1 MTDDFG
7 RLFGALA
14 IQRGLVSPQ
23 QVVSLLKR
31 VDESQPL
38 DVQMVRAGW
47 VTATGRLEILSE
59 MDSQVL
65 AASGNV
71 ESAVRAAGSQSAEV
85 DEFISLYDSSVRS
98 AKKNSPSASD
108 GAARFEQTLVRSGTR
123 EFNDATG
130 EFSDA
135 DATSAPAGKPAGP
148 SDDEF
153 SATVISHISS
163 ESEDKTDADASR
175 PFDGTLIYQAESQ
188 PEKEVE
194 KEKARKKS
202 DGDSDSEFGATV
214 DYKPEYHSRYTLTQ
228 VYGEGGLGQVWL
240 ATDPALNREIALKRI
255 RPGKDGSRDA
265 QLRLIKEAQITG
277 QLEHPNIIPVY
288 ELEHAD
294 NKGRPFYTM
303 KFLRGKT
310 LHEKIQEYHKK
321 RKAGEDDALD
331 LVNLLNAFTDM
342 CYAIAYAGA
351 RGVIHRDLKPQNI
364 MVGDFGEVLVLD
376 WGLAKKIG
384 QPDDVHEKGEIE
396 LASVLDETETHAGG
410 VIGTPAYMAPEQA
423 AGRNDHVDAR
433 TDVYGLGGVLFCIL
447 AGVSPHRGSR
457 TKNRI
462 KDTQDL
468 LTRISIGATPSVRDL
483 DPRIPRSLDAI
494 CAKAMSHS
502 HLERYQDARQ
512 LAEDVQ
518 RYIADE
524 PVSVSTESWQER
536 AGRWLRKNRVWA
548 QSLAT
553 SALLVMVVAVA
564 AALVVNSARNSEIVA
579 HGKTQNAL
587 EAEAEAKAAAEQAQK
602 EATQFFLAS
611 RRTVDTLYRE
621 LSDSLSEYPA
631 VQSLRVKLLEEAATE
646 YERLA
651 ETRSEVPELKL
662 EAARSLVRLGE
673 VWRLLRNFER
683 ATDSFGKAQT
693 QLAEIVKL
701 DSSNSVA
708 ATELVTCLNGQGLT
722 WATTAPLERAEDG
735 ADPVARAD
743 EFYREALKVVKSLI
757 EKVKQD
763 ESEVDMLLRQLKA
776 RVLANRGSLLG
787 GTDRLDD
794 SLHCLTDA
802 EADFR
807 AIAESDASSEK
818 LHEHLKSLVELSRIL
833 LLNGQTD
840 EARSKLEEAIQVFSR
855 LVAANPDDT
864 RFMSGRADARLS
876 LANALSGDDVLS
888 VRLGV
893 YQECVADYLLL
904 IQSRPDVPLYR
915 SSLVAAET
923 NIAQV
928 LYQQGETKTAGDH
941 AYAALEQVQL
951 VVDADAASAHAHS
964 LDVYVRVTY
973 GQILRDSGEFTDA
986 ESAFT
991 SALEKCVE
999 LTTALPDDANLW
1011 RLQSETKNNLGILY
1025 LTTERG
1031 ELAQQVFASA
1041 REDFKKTQDISPDLV
1056 AAVNGHAWASSY
1068 LGDALR
1074 GSDREAEAPAMYD
1087 EALALRSP
1095 LTSGGN
1101 VPSFDVGEAA
1111 VWLLTNCPDDSKRDY
1126 VVAMKLAEALVAKYP
1141 KSGRGRVLLA
1151 MCHYRQANYE
1161 VALSELD
1168 EAKLYNLGNRTSA
1181 YILRAMTLWKL
1192 DENVKAEAA
1201 WKQAVGI
1208 MDSHTP
1214 GYLRLRRLR
1223 AEAEALLGDVAKP
1236 AADAQSL

>member
-23 QVVSLLKR
+23 QVASLLKR
-31 VDESQPL
+31 IDDSQPL
-38 DVQMVRAGW
+38 DAQMVRAGW
-47 VTATGRLEILSE
+47 VSATMRLEILSE
-59 MDSQVL
+59 IDSQVL

-71 ESAVRAAGSQSAEV
+71 ESAIRSVRSQSTEV
-85 DEFISLYDSSVRS
+85 DEFISLYDSSVPPARK
-98 AKKNSPSASD
+98 ASPSVDDDAS
-108 GAARFEQTLVRSGTR
+108 FEETLVRPATSAS
-123 EFNDATG
+123 NDATG

-135 DATSAPAGKPAGP
+135 DATSASARNQPGP
-148 SDDEF
+148 PDDEF
-153 SATVISHISS
+153 SATVISQASD
-163 ESEDKTDADASR
+163 ESADKTDGDASR

-188 PEKEVE
+188 PP
-194 KEKARKKS
+194 KEKAPKTS
-202 DGDSDSEFGATV
+202 DGSSDSEFGATV

-240 ATDPALNREIALKRI
+240 ATDPALKREIALKRI

-303 KFLRGKT
+303 KFLRGQT

-321 RKAGEDDALD
+321 RKAGEDCALD
-331 LVNLLNAFTDM
+331 LVNLLSAFTDM

-384 QPDDVHEKGEIE
+384 QPDDDHEKGEIE
-396 LASVLDETETHAGG
+396 LATVLEDTETHAGG

-447 AGVSPHRGSR
+447 TGVSPHRGNK

-468 LTRISIGATPSVRDL
+468 LTRISVGATPSVRDL
-483 DPRIPRSLDAI
+483 DPRIPRALDAI

-524 PVSVSTESWQER
+524 PVSVSAESWQEKL
-536 AGRWLRKNRVWA
+536 GRWLRKNRAWA

-553 SALLVMVVAVA
+553 STALILVVAITA
-564 AALVVNSARNSEIVA
+564 AIVVNSARKNEIVA
-579 HGKTQNAL
+579 HEETKTAHL
-587 EAEAEAKAAAEQAQK
+587 EAEQAKVAAEQAQK
-602 EATQFFLAS
+602 EATVFFLSS

-631 VQSLRVKLLEEAATE
+631 VQNLRVKLLEEAATE
-646 YERLA
+646 YERMA

-683 ATDSFGKAQT
+683 ATDSFDKAQT
-693 QLAEIVKL
+693 QLTEISEL
-701 DSSNSVA
+701 DPSNSVA
-708 ATELVTCLNGQGLT
+708 VTELVTCLNGQGLT
-722 WATTAPLERAEDG
+722 WATTAPLERADG
-735 ADPVARAD
+735 ADDPVTKAD
-743 EFYREALKVVKSLI
+743 EFYREALKTVDSLI
-757 EKVKQD
+757 ARTGEAAPAEGVIL
-763 ESEVDMLLRQLKA
+763 EQLKA
-776 RVLANRGSLLG
+776 RVLANRGTLLS
-787 GTDRLDD
+787 GTARLED

-807 AIAESDASSEK
+807 AIAELDASPET
-818 LHEHLKSLVELSRIL
+818 LHEHAKSLVELSRIL
-833 LLNGQTD
+833 QLTGQTT
-840 EARSKLEEAIQVFSR
+840 EARPKLEEAIQVFSR
-855 LVAANPDDT
+855 LVTANPDDT
-864 RFMSGRADARLS
+864 RFLSGRADARLS
-876 LANALSGDDVLS
+876 LANALSGDGVLS
-888 VRLGV
+888 ARLGV
-893 YQECVADYLLL
+893 YQECVDDYLLL

-915 SSLVAAET
+915 SSLVSAET

-928 LYQQGETKTAGDH
+928 LYQQGETSTASER
-941 AYAALEQVQL
+941 AFTALEQIQL
-951 VVDADAASAHAHS
+951 LVGADPASAHLLS
-964 LDVYVRVTY
+964 LEVYVRVTY
-973 GQILRDSGEFTDA
+973 GQILRDSGDFTNA
-986 ESAFT
+986 ELAFT
-991 SALEKCVE
+991 SALESCLQ
-999 LTTALPDDANLW
+999 LTEALGDDANMW
-1011 RLQSETKNNLGILY
+1011 RLQSETESNLGTLY
-1025 LTTERG
+1025 LVTGKSEM
-1031 ELAQQVFASA
+1031 AQQAFARA
-1041 REDFKKTQDISPDLV
+1041 REDFKKMLEISPDSD
-1056 AAVNGHAWASSY
+1056 AAANGHAWASSY

-1074 GSDREAEAPAMYD
+1074 LLDRETEAAAMYD
-1087 EALALRSP
+1087 ESLALRAP
-1095 LTSGGN
+1095 LTTGGN
-1101 VPSFDVGEAA
+1101 VPAFDVGEAA
-1111 VWLLTNCPDDSKRDY
+1111 VWLLTNCPDLEKRDH
-1126 VVAMKLAEALVAKYP
+1126 VVAMKLAEALASKYP
-1141 KSGRGRVLLA
+1141 KSGRGFVLLA
-1151 MCHYRQANYE
+1151 MCHYRLENFE
-1161 VALSELD
+1161 LALSELD

-1181 YILRAMTLWKL
+1181 YFLRAMTLWKL
-1192 DENVKAEAA
+1192 NQKVKAEAE

-1214 GYLRLRRLR
+1214 GNLRLRRLR

-1236 AADAQSL
+1236 AADAQ

>member
-1 MTDDFG
+1 M
-7 RLFGALA
+7 
-14 IQRGLVSPQ
+14 
-23 QVVSLLKR
+23 LKR
-31 VDESQPL
+31 IDESQPL
-38 DVQMVRAGW
+38 DAQMVRAGW
-47 VTATGRLEILSE
+47 VSATVRLEMLSE

-71 ESAVRAAGSQSAEV
+71 ESAIRSARSQSTEV
-85 DEFISLYDSSVRS
+85 DEFISLYDSGVRSEKKSSPSVRDDAES
-98 AKKNSPSASD
+98 
-108 GAARFEQTLVRSGTR
+108 FEQTFVRPESHAS
-123 EFNDATG
+123 NDATG

-135 DATSAPAGKPAGP
+135 EATSPLASAAAGP
-148 SDDEF
+148 QKDAF
-153 SATVISHISS
+153 SETVISHAPS
-163 ESEDKTDADASR
+163 ESEDKTDGDASR
-175 PFDGTLIYQAESQ
+175 PFEGTLIYQAESQ
-188 PEKEVE
+188 PEKENE
-194 KEKARKKS
+194 KEKAPKTS

-240 ATDPALNREIALKRI
+240 ATDPALKREIALKRI

-294 NKGRPFYTM
+294 SKGRPFYTM

-321 RKAGEDDALD
+321 RKAGEDHALD

-342 CYAIAYAGA
+342 CFAIAYAGA

-410 VIGTPAYMAPEQA
+410 VVGTPAYMAPEQA

-447 AGVSPHRGSR
+447 AGVSPHRGNK

-468 LTRISIGATPSVRDL
+468 LTRISVGATPSVRDL
-483 DPRIPRSLDAI
+483 DSRIHRSLDAI

-502 HLERYQDARQ
+502 HLDRYQDARQ

-524 PVSVSTESWQER
+524 PVSVSTELWQER
-536 AGRWLRKNRVWA
+536 AGRWLRKNRTWA

-564 AALVVNSARNSEIVA
+564 AALVVNSARKSEIAA
-579 HGKTQNAL
+579 HGKTKNAL
-587 EAEAEAKAAAEQAQK
+587 EAEAEAKAVAEQAQK
-602 EATQFFLAS
+602 EATQFFLSS

-631 VQSLRVKLLEEAATE
+631 VQSLRVKLLEEAASE

-683 ATDSFGKAQT
+683 ATDSFGKAQI
-693 QLAEIVKL
+693 QLAEIAKL
-701 DSSNSVA
+701 DPSNSVA
-708 ATELVTCLNGQGLT
+708 VTELVTCLNGQGLT
-722 WATTAPLERAEDG
+722 WATTAPLERAEAAD
-735 ADPVARAD
+735 DPVARAD
-743 EFYREALKVVKSLI
+743 EYYREALRTVDSLI
-757 EKVKQD
+757 ARANEPAPEKGV
-763 ESEVDMLLRQLKA
+763 VLHQLKA
-776 RVLANRGSLLG
+776 RVLANRGTLLS

-807 AIAESDASSEK
+807 TIAEVDASPSS
-818 LHEHLKSLVELSRIL
+818 LHEHAKSLVELSRIL
-833 LLNGQTD
+833 QLIGQSE
-840 EARSKLEEAIQVFSR
+840 EARSKLEEAIEVFSR
-855 LVAANPDDT
+855 LVTANPDDT
-864 RFMSGRADARLS
+864 RFLSGRADARLS

-888 VRLGV
+888 ARLGV

-915 SSLVAAET
+915 SSLVSAET

-928 LYQQGETKTAGDH
+928 LYQQGETSTASEH
-941 AYAALEQVQL
+941 AFTALEQVQL
-951 VVDADAASAHAHS
+951 LVGSDPASAHLLS
-964 LDVYVRVTY
+964 LEVYVRVTY
-973 GQILRDSGEFTDA
+973 GQILRDSGDFTNA
-986 ESAFT
+986 ELAFT
-991 SALEKCVE
+991 SALESCLQ
-999 LTTALPDDANLW
+999 LTEALGDDANMW
-1011 RLQSETKNNLGILY
+1011 RLQSETKNNLGTLY
-1025 LTTERG
+1025 LVTGKSEM
-1031 ELAQQVFASA
+1031 AQQAFASA
-1041 REDFKKTQDISPDLV
+1041 REDFKKTLDISPDSV

-1074 GSDREAEAPAMYD
+1074 LLDRKTEAAAMYD
-1087 EALALRSP
+1087 ESLALRSP
-1095 LTSGGN
+1095 LATGGN
-1101 VPSFDVGEAA
+1101 VPSFEIGQSAI
-1111 VWLLTNCPDDSKRDY
+1111 WLLTNCPDLEKRDY

-1151 MCHYRQANYE
+1151 MCHFRQANYE

-1181 YILRAMTLWKL
+1181 YFLRAMTLWKL
-1192 DENVKAEAA
+1192 DGQKVKAEAE

-1214 GYLRLRRLR
+1214 GNLRLRRLR